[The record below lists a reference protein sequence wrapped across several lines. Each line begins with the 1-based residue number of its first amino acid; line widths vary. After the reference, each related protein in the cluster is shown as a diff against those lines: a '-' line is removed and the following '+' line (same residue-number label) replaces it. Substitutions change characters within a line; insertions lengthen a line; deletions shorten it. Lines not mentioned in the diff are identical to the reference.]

1 MSLEHRPTPWRCAD
15 AEEWPFVIPDDNR
28 FESDP
33 ADALPE
39 DPGLPAGWIVDTP
52 DGSDPATV
60 ERLTELLRAH
70 ERAGRGWAGSGE
82 GEVLVEVSE
91 HGLAM
96 RENVVVRDPGGRI
109 QAWGSVH
116 DRAVGRMLFVHIVD
130 REIDERVADRCSD
143 VLFEWAEAQAKAV
156 GGARGLAEQQIDT
169 GAFADDA
176 RQHGWL
182 EEAGFT
188 RVRTW
193 WQMSRSV
200 VAEEAELVPDPARWE
215 RKGVVFRLVE
225 RQGGPDSDGM
235 PDEADLRAVHDVL
248 EGAFTDHFNSAE
260 ETFQEFIHRLREDPG
275 HRWDHWWLAEIV
287 DGGDGDPEPAGALV
301 GTVSESATGPDVS
314 YLGVLESAR
323 GRGVATGL
331 LRTIIADAASRNRD
345 RVGLEVDADSPTG
358 ADGLYTAMGWGTK
371 YVTESW
377 HRDVPVA

>member
-1 MSLEHRPTPWRCAD
+1 M
-15 AEEWPFVIPDDNR
+15 IPEDNR

-39 DPGLPAGWIVDTP
+39 DPGLPTGWSADSP
-52 DGSDPATV
+52 DGDDPATV
-60 ERLTELLRAH
+60 ARLTELLRGH

-82 GEVLVEVSE
+82 DEVLVEVSE
-91 HGLAM
+91 RGLAM
-96 RENVVVRDPGGRI
+96 RENLVVRDPDGRI

-116 DRAVGRMLFVHIVD
+116 DRAEGRMLFVHIVD
-130 REIDERVADRCSD
+130 REIDERLADRCSD

-156 GGARGLAEQQIDT
+156 GAARGLAEQQIDT
-169 GAFADDA
+169 GAFAEDE
-176 RQHGWL
+176 RQHRWL
-182 EEAGFT
+182 EGAGFT

-200 VAEEAELVPDPARWE
+200 EAAEADLVPDPARWE

-225 RQGGPDSDGM
+225 RQGGPDSGGM
-235 PDEADLRAVHDVL
+235 PDVDDLRAVHEVL

-260 ETFQEFIHRLREDPG
+260 ETFHEFIHRLREDPG

-287 DGGDGDPEPAGALV
+287 DGDRVEPAGALV
-301 GTVSESATGPDVS
+301 GTVSESDTGPDGSYVS

-331 LRTIIADAASRNRD
+331 LRTIIADAASRGRD

-358 ADGLYTAMGWGTK
+358 ADGLYTSMGWGTK

-377 HRDVPVA
+377 HRDVPVD